1 MIKRRNP
8 LGIKHRSS
16 HTRILL
22 CVLSVFLNLI
32 VFLCDNCISIHSL
45 RLRHSRADYLYLCY
59 PSSNPTNPGS
69 TFFAFSMAIPISVN
83 LRETRFILFLLP
95 MSDKDPKKK
104 FDFSLVRRVLSLA
117 LPYRLEFYGAVAL
130 SLILAAIAPLRPF
143 LVARAIDRDILTFNL
158 HGLQTIALIMIALLI
173 VETIMRYYF
182 GYLTAWLGTSI
193 IRDLRKRVY
202 SHVIFSKL
210 QYFDT
215 TPIGT
220 STTRTITDV
229 EAINDTFSEGLI
241 TIFSDILTIVS
252 VAVYMFVVNWKL
264 SIITLLPL
272 PFLLLVTRWFQR
284 GVKSA
289 FQDERTQIGRLNAFL
304 QEHITGMRII
314 QIFNVE
320 SKEQKKFTD
329 INGQLRDANVRGIW
343 YYSLFFPA
351 VEILLAVAIGLMVW
365 YASGQIVRGFA
376 SVGVISSYIM
386 LINLLFRPLRFI
398 ADKVNTIQRGII
410 AAERVFKL
418 LDRDN
423 FIADTGTFVPTKTQG
438 KITFDKVWFA
448 YEDENYV
455 LKGLNFELPAGQTLA
470 IVGATGSGKTST
482 MSLLGRFYEINKGDI
497 RIDDMSI
504 KDYKLAAL
512 RSQMSIVLQD
522 VFLFAGSVYDNI
534 TLRNEAITRE
544 KVMEASKAIGAHEF
558 IMRLPGGYDY
568 KVMERGATLSM
579 GQRQLIS
586 FVRALV
592 YDPAIL
598 ILDEATSSIDTESE
612 YVVQQA
618 IEKLVKGRTS
628 VVIAHRLSTIRH
640 AHKIMV
646 LDRGEMKEFG
656 SHDELITL
664 AEGIYK
670 RLHDMQFNQ
679 EKQVA

>member
-1 MIKRRNP
+1 
-8 LGIKHRSS
+8 
-16 HTRILL
+16 
-22 CVLSVFLNLI
+22 
-32 VFLCDNCISIHSL
+32 
-45 RLRHSRADYLYLCY
+45 
-59 PSSNPTNPGS
+59 
-69 TFFAFSMAIPISVN
+69 
-83 LRETRFILFLLP
+83 
-95 MSDKDPKKK
+95 MSDSTKGGLDL
-104 FDFSLVRRVLSLA
+104 SLVRRVLGLA
-117 LPYRLEFYGAVAL
+117 GPYRRELYTTIIL
-130 SLILAAIAPLRPF
+130 SILLAGMAMVRPI
-143 LVARAIDRDILTFNL
+143 LVQRAIDYHIIRFDLP
-158 HGLQTIALIMIALLI
+158 GLQRIVLIMILSLV

-182 GYLTAWLGTSI
+182 GYLSAWLGTSI
-193 IRDLRKRVY
+193 IRDLRQRVY
-202 SHVIFSKL
+202 SHVIFSRL

-215 TPIGT
+215 TPIGI

-229 EAINDTFSEGLI
+229 EAVNDTFSEGLI
-241 TIFSDILTIVS
+241 AIFSDILTIV
-252 VAVYMFVVNWKL
+252 VAMACMFIFNWQL
-264 SIITLLPL
+264 ALVSLIPLPL
-272 PFLLLVTRWFQR
+272 LLLVTRWFQR
-284 GVKSA
+284 GVKAS

-304 QEHITGMRII
+304 QEHITGMRIV

-320 SKEQKKFTD
+320 RQEQDKFLG
-329 INGQLRDANVRGIW
+329 INSRLRDANVRGIW

-351 VEILLAVAIGLMVW
+351 VEILLATAIGLMVW
-365 YASGQIVRGFA
+365 FASGQMVWAAATHKSVIDVS
-376 SVGVISSYIM
+376 SVGTISLYIM

-398 ADKVNTIQRGII
+398 ADKVNTIQRGVI
-410 AAERVFKL
+410 AADRVFKL
-418 LDRDN
+418 LDKDN
-423 FIADTGTFVPTKTQG
+423 TIPDTGTFTPARSKG
-438 KITFDKVWFA
+438 KIAFEHVWFA
-448 YEDENYV
+448 YEHENYV
-455 LKGLNFELPAGQTLA
+455 LKDLNFTLPAGETLA

-482 MSLLGRFYEINKGDI
+482 MSLLGRFYEVNKGDI
-497 RIDDMSI
+497 KIDDVSI
-504 KDYKLAAL
+504 LDYRLAAL

-534 TLRNEAITRE
+534 TLRNETITRE

-612 YVVQQA
+612 QVVQEA

-646 LDRGEMKEFG
+646 LDKGEMKEYG
-656 SHDELITL
+656 SHDELIVL
-664 AEGIYK
+664 AEGLYK

-679 EKQVA
+679 LEKAVA

>member
-1 MIKRRNP
+1 MSESAKGG
-8 LGIKHRSS
+8 L
-16 HTRILL
+16 
-22 CVLSVFLNLI
+22 
-32 VFLCDNCISIHSL
+32 D
-45 RLRHSRADYLYLCY
+45 
-59 PSSNPTNPGS
+59 
-69 TFFAFSMAIPISVN
+69 
-83 LRETRFILFLLP
+83 LP
-95 MSDKDPKKK
+95 
-104 FDFSLVRRVLSLA
+104 LVRRVLGLA
-117 LPYRLEFYGAVAL
+117 SPYRKEFYTT
-130 SLILAAIAPLRPF
+130 LILSILLAGMAMVRPL
-143 LVARAIDRDILTFNL
+143 LVQRAIDYHIIRFDLQ
-158 HGLQTIALIMIALLI
+158 GLRVIVLVMLLSLV
-173 VETIMRYYF
+173 VETVMRYYF
-182 GYLTAWLGTSI
+182 AYIAAWLGTSI
-193 IRDLRKRVY
+193 IRDLRQRVY
-202 SHVIFSKL
+202 SHIIYSRL

-229 EAINDTFSEGLI
+229 EAVNDTFSEGLI
-241 TIFSDILTIVS
+241 SIFADILTIV
-252 VAVYMFVVNWKL
+252 VAVTCMLIFNWQL
-264 SIITLLPL
+264 ALVSLIPL

-284 GVKSA
+284 GVKAS

-320 SKEQKKFTD
+320 KQEREKFQG

-351 VEILLAVAIGLMVW
+351 VEILLATAIGLMVW
-365 YASGQIVRGFA
+365 FASGQMVWNAAKNNVIIDTS
-376 SVGVISSYIM
+376 SVGTISLYIM

-398 ADKVNTIQRGII
+398 ADKVNTIQRGVI

-418 LDRDN
+418 LDKDQS
-423 FIADTGTFVPTKTQG
+423 IPDTGTYVPQRAKG
-438 KITFDKVWFA
+438 KIEFDHVWFA
-448 YEDENYV
+448 YEHDNYV
-455 LKGLNFELPAGQTLA
+455 LKDLSFALQAGETLA

-482 MSLLGRFYEINKGDI
+482 MSLLGRFYEINKGEI
-497 RIDDMSI
+497 KIDDISI
-504 KDYKLAAL
+504 KDYKLSAL
-512 RSQMSIVLQD
+512 RQQMSIVLQD

-534 TLRNEAITRE
+534 TLRNESITRE
-544 KVMEASKAIGAHEF
+544 TVIAASKAIGAHEF

-612 YVVQQA
+612 HVVQEA

-646 LDRGEMKEFG
+646 LDKGELKEFG
-656 SHDELITL
+656 SHDQLIAL
-664 AEGIYK
+664 GGHYK
-670 RLHDMQFNQ
+670 HLYDMQFNQ
-679 EKQVA
+679 QKEVA

>member
-1 MIKRRNP
+1 
-8 LGIKHRSS
+8 
-16 HTRILL
+16 
-22 CVLSVFLNLI
+22 
-32 VFLCDNCISIHSL
+32 
-45 RLRHSRADYLYLCY
+45 
-59 PSSNPTNPGS
+59 
-69 TFFAFSMAIPISVN
+69 
-83 LRETRFILFLLP
+83 
-95 MSDKDPKKK
+95 MSEKEPQKKL
-104 FDFSLVRRVLSLA
+104 DISLVRRVLSLA
-117 LPYRLEFYGAVAL
+117 IPYRKEFYTTIIL
-130 SLILAAIAPLRPF
+130 SIILAGLALIQPY
-143 LVARAIDRDILTFNL
+143 LVQVAIDRYILHFDL
-158 HGLQTIALIMIALLI
+158 RGLRLI
-173 VETIMRYYF
+173 VFAMISTLLVVTILRYYF
-182 GYLTAWLGTSI
+182 TYLTAWLGTSI
-193 IRDLRKRVY
+193 IRDLRGRVY
-202 SHVIFSKL
+202 SHVIFSRL

-241 TIFSDILTIVS
+241 SIFSDILTIVA
-252 VAVYMFVVNWKL
+252 VAIYMFLVDWRL
-264 SIITLLPL
+264 TLVTLVSL
-272 PFLLLVTRWFQR
+272 PFLLIVTRWFQR
-284 GVKSA
+284 GVKAA

-320 SKEQKKFTD
+320 AKEQQKFAE
-329 INGQLRDANVRGIW
+329 INGQLREANIKGIW

-351 VEILLAVAIGLMVW
+351 VEILLAVAVGLMVW
-365 YASGQIVRGFA
+365 YASRQILHGVA
-376 SVGVISSYIM
+376 SVGVISSFIM

-418 LDRDN
+418 LDKDN
-423 FIADTGTFVPTKTQG
+423 FIEDTGTFIPDKTRG

-448 YEDENYV
+448 YENENYV
-455 LKGLNFELPAGQTLA
+455 LKGLDFELPAGQTLA

-497 RIDDMSI
+497 RIDDVSI
-504 KDYKLAAL
+504 REYKLSAL

-534 TLRNEAITRE
+534 TLRNDSITRE

-612 YVVQQA
+612 YIVQQA

-628 VVIAHRLSTIRH
+628 IVIAHRLSTIRH

-656 SHDELITL
+656 NHDELIAL
-664 AEGIYK
+664 DGYYK
-670 RLHDMQFNQ
+670 RLYDMQFNQ
-679 EKQVA
+679 EKAVA

>member
-1 MIKRRNP
+1 
-8 LGIKHRSS
+8 
-16 HTRILL
+16 
-22 CVLSVFLNLI
+22 
-32 VFLCDNCISIHSL
+32 
-45 RLRHSRADYLYLCY
+45 
-59 PSSNPTNPGS
+59 
-69 TFFAFSMAIPISVN
+69 MAIPISVN

-104 FDFSLVRRVLSLA
+104 FDFSLVHRVLSLA

-284 GVKSA
+284 GVKAA

-418 LDRDN
+418 LDQDN

-497 RIDDMSI
+497 RIDDVSI

-664 AEGIYK
+664 AEGLYK

>member
-1 MIKRRNP
+1 
-8 LGIKHRSS
+8 
-16 HTRILL
+16 
-22 CVLSVFLNLI
+22 
-32 VFLCDNCISIHSL
+32 
-45 RLRHSRADYLYLCY
+45 
-59 PSSNPTNPGS
+59 
-69 TFFAFSMAIPISVN
+69 
-83 LRETRFILFLLP
+83 
-95 MSDKDPKKK
+95 MSEEKKGV
-104 FDFSLVRRVLSLA
+104 DLSLVRRVLSLA
-117 LPYRLEFYGAVAL
+117 SPYKKEFYSTIIL
-130 SLILAAIAPLRPF
+130 SVILAGVAMVRPF
-143 LVARAIDRDILTFNL
+143 LVQRAIDYHIIRFDLP
-158 HGLQTIALIMIALLI
+158 GLQRIVLIMVLSLIA
-173 VETIMRYYF
+173 ETVMRYYF
-182 GYLTAWLGTSI
+182 GYLAAWLGTSI
-193 IRDLRKRVY
+193 IRDLRQRVY
-202 SHVIFSKL
+202 SHLIFSRL

-229 EAINDTFSEGLI
+229 EAVNDTFSEGLLS
-241 TIFSDILTIVS
+241 IFSDILTIV
-252 VAVYMFVVNWKL
+252 VAVTCMLIFNWQL
-264 SIITLLPL
+264 ALVSLIPL

-284 GVKSA
+284 GVKSS

-320 SKEQKKFTD
+320 KQEKDKFIG

-351 VEILLAVAIGLMVW
+351 VEILLATAVGLMVW
-365 YASGQIVRGFA
+365 FASGQMVWNAATSKSVIDVS
-376 SVGVISSYIM
+376 SVGTISLYIM

-398 ADKVNTIQRGII
+398 ADKVNTIQRGVI

-418 LDRDN
+418 LDKDSTIPDN
-423 FIADTGTFVPTKTQG
+423 GTFMPERAKG
-438 KITFDKVWFA
+438 KIEFDHVWFA
-448 YEDENYV
+448 YEHENYV
-455 LKGLNFELPAGQTLA
+455 LKDLTFTLPAGETLA

-482 MSLLGRFYEINKGDI
+482 MSLLGRFYEIKKGAI
-497 RIDDMSI
+497 RIDDVNI
-504 KDYKLAAL
+504 EKYKLSAL

-534 TLRNEAITRE
+534 TLRNETITRE

-612 YVVQQA
+612 QVVQEA

-646 LDRGEMKEFG
+646 LDKGVMQEYG
-656 SHDELITL
+656 SHDELINL
-664 AEGIYK
+664 AEGLYK
-670 RLHDMQFNQ
+670 KLHDMQFNQ
-679 EKQVA
+679 EKAVA

>member
-1 MIKRRNP
+1 MSEK
-8 LGIKHRSS
+8 
-16 HTRILL
+16 
-22 CVLSVFLNLI
+22 
-32 VFLCDNCISIHSL
+32 
-45 RLRHSRADYLYLCY
+45 
-59 PSSNPTNPGS
+59 
-69 TFFAFSMAIPISVN
+69 
-83 LRETRFILFLLP
+83 ETQ
-95 MSDKDPKKK
+95 KK
-104 FDFSLVRRVLSLA
+104 FDLSLVRRVLSLA
-117 LPYRLEFYGAVAL
+117 LPYKGEFYGAVAL
-130 SLILAAIAPLRPF
+130 SLILALIAPVRPF
-143 LVARAIDRDILTFNL
+143 LVSLAIDRYIAVFNPQ
-158 HGLQTIALIMIALLI
+158 GLQLIALLM
-173 VETIMRYYF
+173 VLLLLAETAMRYYF

-193 IRDLRKRVY
+193 IKDLRTRVY
-202 SHVIFSKL
+202 GHIIFSKL

-241 TIFSDILTIVS
+241 TIFSDILTIVA
-252 VAVYMFVVNWKL
+252 VAVYMFWVNWRL
-264 SIITLLPL
+264 SLVTLLPL
-272 PFLLLVTRWFQR
+272 PLLLLVTRWFQR
-284 GVKSA
+284 GVKAS

-320 SKEQKKFTD
+320 EKEQKKFTG
-329 INGQLRDANVRGIW
+329 INAELRDALIRGIW

-365 YASGQIVRGFA
+365 YASGKIVQGYA

-386 LINLLFRPLRFI
+386 LVNLLFRPLRFI

-418 LDRDN
+418 LDRDP
-423 FIADTGTFVPTKTQG
+423 FIADRGTYMPD
-438 KITFDKVWFA
+438 KIAGSIRFDKVWFA
-448 YEDENYV
+448 YNDENYV
-455 LKGLNFELPAGQTLA
+455 LKGIDFALPPGQTLA
-470 IVGATGSGKTST
+470 LVGATGSGKTST
-482 MSLLGRFYEINKGDI
+482 MSLLGRFYEISKGDI
-497 RIDDMSI
+497 LIDEVSI
-504 KDYKLAAL
+504 KEYKLAAL

-534 TLRNEAITRE
+534 TLRNENISHE
-544 KVMEASKAIGAHEF
+544 KVIEASKAIGAHEF

-592 YDPAIL
+592 YDPSIL

-612 YVVQQA
+612 FVVQQA
-618 IEKLVKGRTS
+618 IERLVRGRTS
-628 VVIAHRLSTIRH
+628 IVIAHRLSTIRH

-656 SHDELITL
+656 NHEELMAL
-664 AEGIYK
+664 DGYYR
-670 RLHDMQFNQ
+670 RLYDMQFNQ
-679 EKQVA
+679 EKMVA

>member
-1 MIKRRNP
+1 MCVY
-8 LGIKHRSS
+8 
-16 HTRILL
+16 LL
-22 CVLSVFLNLI
+22 
-32 VFLCDNCISIHSL
+32 
-45 RLRHSRADYLYLCY
+45 
-59 PSSNPTNPGS
+59 
-69 TFFAFSMAIPISVN
+69 SMSESGKGG
-83 LRETRFILFLLP
+83 LDLP
-95 MSDKDPKKK
+95 
-104 FDFSLVRRVLSLA
+104 LVRRVLGLA
-117 LPYRLEFYGAVAL
+117 SPYRKEFYTTIIL
-130 SLILAAIAPLRPF
+130 SILLAGMAMVRPI
-143 LVARAIDRDILTFNL
+143 LVQRAIDYHIIRFDLP
-158 HGLQTIALIMIALLI
+158 GLRLI
-173 VETIMRYYF
+173 VLVMLLSLVIETIMRYYF
-182 GYLTAWLGTSI
+182 AYISAWLGTSI
-193 IRDLRKRVY
+193 IRDLRQKVY
-202 SHVIFSKL
+202 SHIIHSRL

-229 EAINDTFSEGLI
+229 EAVNDTFSEGLLS
-241 TIFSDILTIVS
+241 IFADILTIATS
-252 VAVYMFVVNWKL
+252 VTYMLIHNWQLALL
-264 SIITLLPL
+264 SLIPL

-284 GVKSA
+284 GVKAS

-320 SKEQKKFTD
+320 LQERVKFQG
-329 INGQLRDANVRGIW
+329 INSQLRDANVRGIW

-351 VEILLAVAIGLMVW
+351 VEILLATAIGLMVW
-365 YASGQIVRGFA
+365 FASGQMVWHAAKTNSVIDA
-376 SVGVISSYIM
+376 SSVGTISLYIM

-398 ADKVNTIQRGII
+398 ADKVNTIQRGVI

-418 LDRDN
+418 LDKDQS
-423 FIADTGTFVPTKTQG
+423 IPDIGTYIPERAKG
-438 KITFDKVWFA
+438 KIEFDHVWFA
-448 YEDENYV
+448 YEHDNYV
-455 LKGLNFELPAGQTLA
+455 LKDLTFSLQAGETLA

-482 MSLLGRFYEINKGDI
+482 MSLLGRFYEIQKGDI
-497 RIDDMSI
+497 KIDDVSV
-504 KDYKLAAL
+504 KDYKLSAL

-534 TLRNEAITRE
+534 TLRNESISRE
-544 KVMEASKAIGAHEF
+544 TVIAASKAIGAHDF

-612 YVVQQA
+612 HIVQQA
-618 IEKLVKGRTS
+618 IERLVKGRTS

-646 LDRGEMKEFG
+646 LDKGTLKEFG
-656 SHDELITL
+656 SHEQLMALD
-664 AEGIYK
+664 GHYK
-670 RLHDMQFNQ
+670 HLYDMQFNQ
-679 EKQVA
+679 QKEVA